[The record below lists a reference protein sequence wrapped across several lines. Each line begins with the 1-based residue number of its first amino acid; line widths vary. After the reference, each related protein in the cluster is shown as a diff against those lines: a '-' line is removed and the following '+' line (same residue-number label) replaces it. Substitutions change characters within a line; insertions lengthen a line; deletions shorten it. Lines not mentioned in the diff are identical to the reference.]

1 MSTLSIT
8 RWSTHLIYTDF
19 AHFRLE
25 QLELHSSTER
35 LVVVAAILRWCPR
48 LLTVNLP
55 EFDLLSETLHSA
67 APLHYTNNFLLP
79 CLFLQHKYRNVG
91 RPSGLSSDALF
102 KNYPGFF
109 SRYN

>member
-1 MSTLSIT
+1 ML
-8 RWSTHLIYTDF
+8 LYKELVN
-19 AHFRLE
+19 FRLE

-35 LVVVAAILRWCPR
+35 LVVVAAILKWCPR

-55 EFDLLSETLHSA
+55 EFDLLSETVHSA

-91 RPSGLSSDALF
+91 EPTGLNTDPLF
-102 KNYPGFF
+102 ENYL
-109 SRYN
+109 